1 MATLQAADT
10 TNTNSI
16 ADRAIAFALAQ
27 VGKPYRWGAIG
38 PDAYDCSG
46 LIQTSYKHAGLK
58 LTRTTYT
65 MIHQGQSVSRSQLAP
80 GDLIFPNPGH
90 VQLYIGGGKV
100 VEAPEAGIPVRVVP
114 IWGFWQAR
122 RVTAPGI
129 GSVAGGTA
137 GSSVAGNGASGF
149 SNPVTDTLNG
159 AGDAISWI
167 TTAHNW
173 LRIGEFIAGVIV
185 LFTAIA
191 SITKGAQ

>member
-1 MATLQAADT
+1 MATQQATAT
-10 TNTNSI
+10 SSI
-16 ADRAIAFALAQ
+16 ADKAISFALAQ

-65 MIHQGQSVSRSQLAP
+65 MIHQGQGVSRAQLQP

-90 VQLYIGGGKV
+90 VQLYIGNGKV

-122 RVTAPGI
+122 RVTTPGS
-129 GSVAGGTA
+129 GSVVGGTDSGSFA
-137 GSSVAGNGASGF
+137 GSSI
-149 SNPVTDTLNG
+149 PVIGDTLNG

-173 LRIGEFIAGVIV
+173 LRIGEFLAGVIV
-185 LFTAIA
+185 LFTAIM
-191 SITKGAQ
+191 SITKGA